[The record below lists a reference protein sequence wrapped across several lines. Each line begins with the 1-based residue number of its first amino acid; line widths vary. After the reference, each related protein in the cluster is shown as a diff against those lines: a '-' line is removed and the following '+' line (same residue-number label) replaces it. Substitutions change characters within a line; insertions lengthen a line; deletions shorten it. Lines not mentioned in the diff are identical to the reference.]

1 MPGGIIFALVQDTI
15 FNLSA
20 DVGVR
25 ANNSSSNKETTVQYT
40 DDKINKLGYE
50 LYGLEEEEV
59 GIIENNEAN

>member
-25 ANNSSSNKETTVQYT
+25 ANNSSSNKETTVQHT